1 MNNAF
6 VTRVV
11 FASLLLTIAFAAV
24 FSWIDF
30 GPGWPNLPPGFGR
43 EFDLAAGFVLCAVA
57 AFWALRRDRQANGE
71 V

>member
-1 MNNAF
+1 MNPF

-11 FASLLLTIAFAAV
+11 FASLLVTVAFAAV

-43 EFDLAAGFVLCAVA
+43 DFDLAAGFALCAAVA
-57 AFWALRRDRQANGE
+57 GWALRRDPRANGE